1 MESKMTRRTS
11 RWIAVFG
18 TTIAATTLLAGCVA
32 TSGTAQS
39 TKSGPDASGPLVL
52 QSRFTDAE
60 KGGIEELVKNFNA
73 QGEGQVKL
81 NSIPTSTFNTQLPS
95 YLTAKNP
102 PDVYTWYAGQATR
115 DFADQ
120 NLLLDLSSVWG
131 THKSDFPDALK
142 KLSQDS
148 GGAEVFVP
156 TGYYWWGVYYFKSD
170 FAKLGV
176 TPPKTWDEFMAAS
189 AKIKAQG
196 VNPFTMGLS
205 DNAWLAS
212 AWFDYL
218 DLRINGG
225 AFHLQLLAG
234 EKSYDSPEVKKVF
247 TAFKEVL
254 PYVDPSVLGLTQNQ
268 AMSDFT
274 QGKSAMYLLGAWAQ
288 PSVPADKQ
296 SDLAFFQ
303 FPIMDPSVAVAEEAP
318 TDGFIASVKTDK
330 PKLTKKFLD
339 YVASPEAQTQL
350 AKGQQ
355 GSALP
360 ANVNSTLQLDPL
372 STQGKQMLESA
383 KQITQFY
390 NRDAGDAEQ
399 TPADTALTSFIAH
412 PENLDQIL
420 KDWDAAAKKV
430 RATS

>member
-1 MESKMTRRTS
+1 MTRKTS
-11 RWIAVFG
+11 RWLATLGSTIV
-18 TTIAATTLLAGCVA
+18 TTALLTGCVS
-32 TSGTAQS
+32 TSGTDQAAK
-39 TKSGPDASGPLVL
+39 TGPDASGPLIL

-60 KGGIEELVKNFNA
+60 KGGVEELVKNFNA
-73 QGEGQVKL
+73 KGEGEVKL

-95 YLTAKNP
+95 YLTSKNP

-115 DFADQ
+115 DFANQ
-120 NLLLDLSSVWG
+120 NLLLDASSVWG
-131 THKSDFPDALK
+131 NHKNAFPDALQ

-148 GGAEVFVP
+148 GGKEVFVP

-170 FAKLGV
+170 FAKLGIA
-176 TPPKTWDEFMAAS
+176 PPKTWEEFMAAS

-196 VNPFTMGLS
+196 VTPFTMGLS
-205 DNAWLAS
+205 DNPWLAS

-225 AFHLQLLAG
+225 DFHLQLLAG
-234 EKSYDSPEVKKVF
+234 KKSYDSPEVRKVF
-247 TAFKEVL
+247 AAFKQVL
-254 PYVDPSVLGLTQNQ
+254 PNIDPAVLGLTQNQ

-288 PSVPADKQ
+288 PSVPKDKQ

-303 FPIMDPSVAVAEEAP
+303 FPIIDPSIPVAEEAP
-318 TDGFIASVKTDK
+318 TDGFIASSKTDK
-330 PKLTKKFLD
+330 PNLTKKFLD
-339 YVASPEAQTQL
+339 YVASTEAQTQL

-360 ANVNSTLQLDPL
+360 ANVKSTMPLDAL
-372 STQGKQMLESA
+372 STQGKTMLESA

-430 RATS
+430 RANS

>member
-1 MESKMTRRTS
+1 MTRKTS
-11 RWIAVFG
+11 RWLAALGSTV
-18 TTIAATTLLAGCVA
+18 AATALLAGCVSTA
-32 TSGTAQS
+32 GQAQQTS
-39 TKSGPDASGPLVL
+39 SGPDASGPLVL

-60 KGGIEELVKNFNA
+60 KGGIEQLVKDFNSK
-73 QGEGQVKL
+73 GGGQVKL
-81 NSIPTSTFNTQLPS
+81 NSIPTNTFNQQLPS

-120 NLLLDLSSVWG
+120 DLLLNLSSVWDK
-131 THKSDFPDALK
+131 HKGDFPEALQT
-142 KLSQDS
+142 LSKDS
-148 GGAEVFVP
+148 AGNEVFVP

-170 FAKLGV
+170 FEKLGIA
-176 TPPKTWDEFMAAS
+176 PPKTWDEFLAAS
-189 AKIKAQG
+189 EKIKSQG
-196 VNPFTMGLS
+196 VTPLTAGLS

-225 AFHLQLLAG
+225 DFHLKLLAG
-234 EKSYDSPEVKKVF
+234 KEKYDSPEVKKVF
-247 TAFKEVL
+247 AAFKQVL
-254 PYVDPSVLGLTQNQ
+254 PYFDPAVLGTTQNQ
-268 AMSDFT
+268 AMSDFS
-274 QGKSAMYLLGAWAQ
+274 QGKVAMYLLGAWAQ
-288 PSVPADKQ
+288 PSVPADQ
-296 SDLAFFQ
+296 LSDLAFFQ
-303 FPIMDPSVAVAEEAP
+303 FPTIDPSVPVAEEAP

-330 PKLTKKFLD
+330 PNLTKKFLD

-355 GSALP
+355 GTALP
-360 ANVNSTLQLDPL
+360 ANSKATLQLDAL
-372 STQGKQMLESA
+372 SKQGKEMLESA
-383 KQITQFY
+383 KQVTQFY
-390 NRDAGDAEQ
+390 NRDAGDAQQ

-420 KDWDAAAKKV
+420 KDWDAAAKKI